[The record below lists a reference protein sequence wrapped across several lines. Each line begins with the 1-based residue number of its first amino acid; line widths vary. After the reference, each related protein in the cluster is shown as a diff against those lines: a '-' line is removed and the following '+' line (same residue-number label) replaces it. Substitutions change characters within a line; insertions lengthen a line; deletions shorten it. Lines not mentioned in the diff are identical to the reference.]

1 LFKHWDLP
9 PYLLY
14 CGINGIIY
22 NSTKMEVIPVKIKV
36 IMPEI
41 STFQEFSNNL
51 FIHNRWR

>member
-1 LFKHWDLP
+1 
-9 PYLLY
+9 
-14 CGINGIIY
+14 GIIY

-51 FIHNRWR
+51 KYIICEGEVL